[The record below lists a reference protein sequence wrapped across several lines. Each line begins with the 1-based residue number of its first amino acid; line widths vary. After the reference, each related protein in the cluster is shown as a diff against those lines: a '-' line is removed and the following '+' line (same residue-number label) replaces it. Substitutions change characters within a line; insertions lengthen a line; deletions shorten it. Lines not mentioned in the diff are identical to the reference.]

1 MVAKGKRA
9 GGRIEWETGVSGCKL
24 LCLEWINNTVLLYST
39 ENYIQYP
46 MINHNGKEYKKCMY
60 VYIYMYIYICI
71 NESLCHTTEIST
83 F

>member
-46 MINHNGKEYKKCMY
+46 MINHNGK
-60 VYIYMYIYICI
+60 YIYVLLNQFAIQY
-71 NESLCHTTEIST
+71 N
-83 F
+83 